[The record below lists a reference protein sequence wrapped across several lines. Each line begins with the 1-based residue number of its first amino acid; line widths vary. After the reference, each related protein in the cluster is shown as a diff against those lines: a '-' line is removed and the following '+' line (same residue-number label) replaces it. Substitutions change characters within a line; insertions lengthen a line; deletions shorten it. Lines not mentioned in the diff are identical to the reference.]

1 MGELD
6 AESPLARSFL
16 ITSGTLLN
24 KVAARKEKK
33 KRQRRQPE
41 SVEKKSIF
49 SSAGFFGGGWFEYLW
64 VPNKGAYHGAFRVE
78 ENHNM
83 RKTPLLFKA
92 VFSRGAVWVVI
103 SVRIVCSRVD
113 SGDLLWQEI
122 VGLMSSLLTPQQSR
136 FNPHL
141 TVRGVIMDRCL
152 AGYCVGRLVWSVQ
165 CVWDKV
171 EVLRGHQWSLR
182 MLLAEQRERSLW
194 RWPSNKD
201 SQRNISSNRTR
212 SEVPIIPLI
221 ALWCFTPIVVER
233 MCLVSGFIMNSTE
246 CILSYDGWALKE
258 ARKLLTIEDIVPEN
272 SISSHLIIGCIVQ
285 FFTIKVFIFKF
296 LFKLPRV
303 IVCCEDDF
311 KLCLHYF
318 SLCGGFL
325 LM

>member
-1 MGELD
+1 
-6 AESPLARSFL
+6 
-16 ITSGTLLN
+16 
-24 KVAARKEKK
+24 
-33 KRQRRQPE
+33 
-41 SVEKKSIF
+41 
-49 SSAGFFGGGWFEYLW
+49 
-64 VPNKGAYHGAFRVE
+64 
-78 ENHNM
+78 M

-92 VFSRGAVWVVI
+92 VFSHCAVWVVI
-103 SVRIVCSRVD
+103 SARIVSSRVD
-113 SGDLLWQEI
+113 SRDLLWQEI

-171 EVLRGHQWSLR
+171 EAHRGHQWSLR

-221 ALWCFTPIVVER
+221 ALWCFTAIVVER

-246 CILSYDGWALKE
+246 CILLYDGWALKE

-272 SISSHLIIGCIVQ
+272 FISSHLIIGCIVQ

-296 LFKLPRV
+296 LFTLPRV

-311 KLCLHYF
+311 KLWLQYF
-318 SLCGGFL
+318 SLCWGFL